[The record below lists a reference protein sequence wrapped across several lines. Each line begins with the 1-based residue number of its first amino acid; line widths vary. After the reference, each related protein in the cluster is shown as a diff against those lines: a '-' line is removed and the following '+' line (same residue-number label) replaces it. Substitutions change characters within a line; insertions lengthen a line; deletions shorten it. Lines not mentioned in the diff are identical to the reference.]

1 MSASLRE
8 VREARLLSLMPT
20 ITQSLRGA
28 CFIHRQAPPARSQLQ
43 VEVGERSVRSSS
55 FPLSRNSSVTGV
67 DPAPVMLQVARLP
80 TRHLSK
86 VRYVEGAAEAIPLP
100 EGSASVVWSIA
111 TVHHWSDIDA
121 ELREVRR
128 VVLPGGRLVAMER
141 KAQRGAR
148 GHKSHG
154 WTDEQATA
162 FGDRCREHGFTDVRL
177 EQATIGRRST
187 VGVGSHR
194 ALMLSGPN
202 SPRS

>member
-67 DPAPVMLQVARLP
+67 DPGPSCCRSRDSLP
-80 TRHLSK
+80 GISSK